1 MSEEQEPDRDV
12 PGLPLVEP
20 TAAPG
25 APGAY
30 RVLARKYRPQ
40 TFDELIGQ
48 DALVQTLTNAF
59 ATGRV
64 AHAFILTGVRGVGK
78 TTTARIIAKGLNC
91 TGEDGAGGATI
102 KPCGVCDNCRAIV
115 EDRHVDVME
124 MDAASHTSVDNIREI
139 LEGVRYRPVMG
150 RTKVYIIDEV
160 HMLSKSAFNALL
172 KTLEE
177 PPPHVTFILATTET
191 RKVPVTVL
199 SRCQRFDLRRI
210 EADRLIEHLRAIARR
225 EAVEPHEEA
234 LRLIARAADGSAR
247 DGLSLL
253 DQAIALGGGA
263 IEAEP
268 VRDMLGL
275 ADAAQIYD
283 LLDAALRGDPP
294 AALDLLGVLYAAGA
308 EPVIVLQDLLAL
320 VHWLTR
326 LVLVPDAADGATVQE
341 LERSRGREMAGR
353 LSVPL
358 LGRAWQILLK
368 GLNEVQYAPSPI
380 GAAEMVLIRL
390 CFTADM
396 PPPEE
401 LIKQLKV
408 SGTGGPPPASKSSAA
423 RKTVA
428 PPAAP
433 SSGAPSSFREL
444 VDLFAERRE
453 LRLRNEL
460 YHHVHP
466 VRFEPGVVEIR
477 LTADA
482 PRDLARTVRARLSAW
497 LGADWQVIASEQAG
511 EPTLVEQDHQ
521 AVQSRTDAASAHPV
535 VRAALETFPGAEIVR
550 VSPRA
555 AGGLPNITPTEATAH
570 EES

>member
-1 MSEEQEPDRDV
+1 MTEGAETDAAL
-12 PGLPLVEP
+12 PGMQLDEAE
-20 TAAPG
+20 AAA

-40 TFDELIGQ
+40 TFDALIGQ

-91 TGEDGAGGATI
+91 TGEDGTGAATI

-115 EDRHVDVME
+115 EDRHVDVVE

-139 LEGVRYRPVMG
+139 LDGVRYRPVMG
-150 RTKVYIIDEV
+150 RTKIYIIDEV

-177 PPPHVTFILATTET
+177 PPPNVTFILATTET

-210 EADRLIEHLRAIARR
+210 EAERLIEHLRNVANQ
-225 EAVEPHEEA
+225 EAVEAADDA

-253 DQAIALGGGA
+253 DQAIALGGGT
-263 IEAEP
+263 IEAAQ

-275 ADAAQIYD
+275 ADTGQIYD
-283 LLDAALRGDPP
+283 LLDAGLRGDAP
-294 AALDLLGVLYAAGA
+294 AALDLLGALYAAGA
-308 EPVIVLQDLLAL
+308 EPVVVVQDLLAL

-326 LVLVPDAADGATVQE
+326 LVLVPNAADGATVSE
-341 LERSRGREMAGR
+341 LERTRGRDMAGR

-368 GLNEVQYAPSPI
+368 GLNEVLYAPSQI

-390 CFTADM
+390 CYAADM

-401 LIKQLKV
+401 LLKQLK
-408 SGTGGPPPASKSSAA
+408 SGAAPAPAPLDPAGRSSA
-423 RKTVA
+423 
-428 PPAAP
+428 PATA
-433 SSGAPSSFREL
+433 GPSSFREL
-444 VDLFAERRE
+444 VDLFGKRRE

-460 YHHVHP
+460 YHHVHL
-466 VRFEPGVVEIR
+466 VRLAPGILEFR
-477 LTADA
+477 LNEAA
-482 PRDLARTVRARLSAW
+482 PRDLARTVGAHLSEW
-497 LGADWQVIASEQAG
+497 LGTPWQVTSSEAPG
-511 EPTLVEQDHQ
+511 EPTLEDQDRGAAH
-521 AVQSRTDAASAHPV
+521 ARTEAASQHPLV
-535 VRAALETFPGAEIVR
+535 KAALETFPGAEIVR
-550 VSPRA
+550 VTPRPDEGA
-555 AGGLPNITPTEATAH
+555 AYNPTEAH

>member
-1 MSEEQEPDRDV
+1 MTEGAKTDAAL
-12 PGLPLVEP
+12 PGLQVDGPE
-20 TAAPG
+20 AAP
-25 APGAY
+25 AALGAY

-48 DALVQTLTNAF
+48 AALVQTLTNAF

-91 TGEDGAGGATI
+91 TGEDGNGGATI

-177 PPPHVTFILATTET
+177 PPQHMTFILATTET

-210 EADRLIEHLRAIARR
+210 EAERLIEHMRAIARR
-225 EAVEPHEEA
+225 EAVEPNEEA

-253 DQAIALGGGA
+253 DQAIALGGGVL
-263 IEAEP
+263 EVDP

-275 ADAAQIYD
+275 ADAGQIYD
-283 LLDAALRGDPP
+283 LLDAALRGDAPV
-294 AALDLLGVLYAAGA
+294 ALDLLGVLYAAGA
-308 EPVIVLQDLLAL
+308 EPVIVLQDLLGL

-326 LVLVPDAADGATVQE
+326 LVLAPDAADGATVSE
-341 LERSRGREMAGR
+341 LERTRGGEMAGR

-358 LGRAWQILLK
+358 LGRAWQIVLK
-368 GLNEVQYAPSPI
+368 GLNEVQYAPNPI

-390 CFTADM
+390 CFAADM

-401 LIKQLKV
+401 LIKLLK
-408 SGTGGPPPASKSSAA
+408 TGGDVSTMPTS
-423 RKTVA
+423 RKTA
-428 PPAAP
+428 SPPQA
-433 SSGAPSSFREL
+433 APSSFRQL
-444 VDLFAERRE
+444 VEMFAERRE

-466 VRFEPGVVEIR
+466 VRFEPGVLEIR
-477 LTADA
+477 LTPAA
-482 PRDLARTVRARLSAW
+482 PRDLARTIRARLRAW
-497 LGADWQVIASEQAG
+497 LGSDWQVIAGEQAG
-511 EPTLVEQDHQ
+511 DPTLAEQDRQ
-521 AVQSRTDAASAHPV
+521 AVQSRGDAAGAHPV

-555 AGGLPNITPTEATAH
+555 AAGYPIITPGEATAH